1 MTYFFNGILLG
12 VSLAIL
18 VGPLLFALIQ
28 TTIEEGSRA
37 GFLVAM
43 GIWISDALFILATY
57 FGVNYVIAITSYE
70 NFELILGIF
79 GGLILLLI
87 GAAIFI
93 NSPKKLP
100 DSNFEISKNYFA
112 NAFKG
117 FAINTFN
124 PFTVFFWFGI
134 MSTSVEG
141 QSLNGQEVGLLAAGI
156 FSTIIFTDS
165 LKVVFA
171 KRLQPKLTLNNIILV
186 RKISGGALVLFGF
199 ILMARVIW

>member
-1 MTYFFNGILLG
+1 MLLG
-12 VSLAIL
+12 VTLAIL

-28 TTIEEGSRA
+28 TTIEEGSHA

-43 GIWISDALFILATY
+43 GIWISDAMFILATY

-70 NFELILGIF
+70 NFELILGTF
-79 GGLILLLI
+79 GGGVLLLI

-100 DSNFEISKNYFA
+100 DSDFEISKNYFA

-134 MSTSVEG
+134 MTTSVEG
-141 QSLNGQEVGLLAAGI
+141 ESLNGQQVGLLAAGI

-165 LKVVFA
+165 LKVIFA
-171 KRLQPKLTLNNIILV
+171 KRVQNKLTLKNIVMV
-186 RKISGGALVLFGF
+186 RKISGAALVLFGF

>member
-1 MTYFFNGILLG
+1 MTHFLNGILLG
-12 VSLAIL
+12 ISLAIL

-28 TTIEEGSRA
+28 TTIEEGSKA
-37 GFLVAM
+37 GLLVAM
-43 GIWISDALFILATY
+43 GIWISDAIFILATY

-87 GAAIFI
+87 GTGIFI

-100 DSNFEISKNYFA
+100 ENSFDVSKNYLA
-112 NAFKG
+112 NATKG
-117 FAINTFN
+117 FLINTIN

-134 MSTSVEG
+134 MTTSVESA
-141 QSLNGQEVGLLAAGI
+141 SLNGQEVLLLAAGI
-156 FSTIIFTDS
+156 FSTIILTDT

-171 KRLQPKLTLNNIILV
+171 KKLQPKLTLNNIILV
-186 RKISGGALVLFGF
+186 RKVSGAALVLFGF
-199 ILMARVIW
+199 ILMGRVIW